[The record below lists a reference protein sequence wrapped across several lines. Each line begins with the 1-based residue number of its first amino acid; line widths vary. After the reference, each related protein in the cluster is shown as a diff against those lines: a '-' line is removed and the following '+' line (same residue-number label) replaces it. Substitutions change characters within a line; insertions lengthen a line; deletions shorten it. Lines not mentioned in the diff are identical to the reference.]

1 MRATTVA
8 VIRRVSG
15 YLFFVLLS
23 VQSNVYA
30 QAIASSTILWDT
42 FKVEVNGADITNQI
56 SFFNPSSYISYSLNS
71 GVPIFQTIPGWD
83 VNLSAS
89 EIADSISATGDANS
103 FTAEA
108 VSSINGD
115 TNNFFV
121 RTGFFNAPIAGD
133 YKFSID
139 YDLSA
144 HTDTFNSDDN
154 TIDVF
159 AFPYAELQYV
169 QDGVP
174 NGSSPPGFSFAYNPD
189 IEANNLDGKSVFQT
203 GTIELFAVRSFTAGE
218 LIRIDGTVQSSSDS
232 VFSGTVVTTPIP
244 AALPLMIAGLLGLFG
259 VAKRKSH

>member
-1 MRATTVA
+1 MRATTAA
-8 VIRRVSG
+8 VLRRVSG
-15 YLFFVLLS
+15 YIFFVLLS

-30 QAIASSTILWDT
+30 QAITNSTIFWDT
-42 FKVEVNGADITNQI
+42 FKVEVDGTDITNTI
-56 SFFNPSSYISYSLNS
+56 SFFNPSSFISYHLND
-71 GVPIFQTIPGWD
+71 GTPINQNISGWD
-83 VNLSAS
+83 VNLSDS
-89 EIADSISATGDANS
+89 EIADSISATGDASS

-108 VSSINGD
+108 VASINGD
-115 TNNFFV
+115 SDNFFM
-121 RTGFFNAPIAGD
+121 RSGFFNAPIAGN

-154 TIDVF
+154 TTDVF
-159 AFPYAELQYV
+159 AFPFAELQYV
-169 QDGVP
+169 QDSVP

-218 LIRIDGTVQSSSDS
+218 LIRIDGTAHSSSQS